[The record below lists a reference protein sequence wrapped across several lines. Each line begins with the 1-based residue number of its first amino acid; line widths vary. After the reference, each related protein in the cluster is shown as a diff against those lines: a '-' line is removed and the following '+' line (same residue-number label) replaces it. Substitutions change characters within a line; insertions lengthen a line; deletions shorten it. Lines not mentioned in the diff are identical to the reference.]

1 MSYSGLTN
9 KLCSELVDEPLF
21 NFNDTTNKISQN
33 TFKTVLG
40 IDTTNNQN
48 PISYEDI
55 YNYKEGKIDTS
66 VYLPHVIQ
74 LYNELIPLGSSTKS
88 IMKTRLNALRSEI
101 ENIKLEYVQSDKN
114 INKLSKIVSK
124 YNLFSDDSEL
134 SKYCKKISKELA
146 NVSNQ
151 IGLIDITSKTP
162 QINIFEKVFTIV
174 LKSSDAINLSKL
186 TSYGIPNYT
195 DDNLIAEYKNKNKIY
210 IHSNISNAKSHLP
223 KAINYYLSEL
233 LRRKILD
240 IFDNNVVGIMRTA
253 IDTFCNDDICTKVT
267 EEQKPSENAKSEME
281 DAKKIISENKKIL
294 KEYALKVCEVRRAE
308 GYYINETLRQIRE
321 TIAETIMAKG
331 EDMLYNS
338 PDFIIQC
345 KDDYC
350 PDPNLPCFQLI
361 NKPLDNP
368 KIQSIIFKDIYD
380 YMKEINTDLTVKQFY
395 KDIIVGIFC
404 VLNISTGANNPPP
417 VPYVDINQLKK
428 AFFNKS
434 KEYCVKDLIEQLT
447 YRINRINNPL
457 ICKDNANSP
466 ECKGI
471 NLIVPEPTGS
481 NYPVISFDNFTIEKQ
496 KTLVDIVCSFNE
508 LSEDTNETD
517 QIQKLIEEIDNFNA
531 ATAIGTLDFT
541 DSVAKYNTVHNTC
554 ADNNDK
560 KRESIDKSIIF
571 HANSYETKVINQK
584 FGGSS
589 KTKRNKKKR
598 NNKTRKVK

>member
-1 MSYSGLTN
+1 MTGITGFIGRNLLYHLL
-9 KLCSELVDEPLF
+9 KKYKKVI
-21 NFNDTTNKISQN
+21 NFTRNN
-33 TFKTVLG
+33 TLQ
-40 IDTTNNQN
+40 I
-48 PISYEDI
+48 YEKD
-55 YNYKEGKIDTS
+55 KIDTS

-74 LYNELIPLGSSTKS
+74 LYNELLNSGQTIQKS
-88 IMKTRLNALRSEI
+88 EMETRLNALRSEI
-101 ENIKLEYVQSDKN
+101 ENISPSDTFDKIEN
-114 INKLSKIVSK
+114 TFGKIVTKYAQFDGELNNLYKTVKTTISK
-124 YNLFSDDSEL
+124 KQTIRTGTAKSKKPPIVNVGWFIANEKAPMQAGKTMCILNKQYTLASGGTSSIKLTTTTNSNIMNKDTMYDLFSDTNNNTIIYGNNWNTA
-134 SKYCKKISKELA
+134 KQTIMKGIS
-146 NVSNQ
+146 
-151 IGLIDITSKTP
+151 
-162 QINIFEKVFTIV
+162 
-174 LKSSDAINLSKL
+174 
-186 TSYGIPNYT
+186 
-195 DDNLIAEYKNKNKIY
+195 
-210 IHSNISNAKSHLP
+210 
-223 KAINYYLSEL
+223 YYLSEL

-240 IFDNNVVGIMRTA
+240 IFNNNVVGIMQTA
-253 IDTFCNDDICTKVT
+253 IDTFCNGDDKCTQV
-267 EEQKPSENAKSEME
+267 EEGQKPSEDAKSEME
-281 DAKKIISENKKIL
+281 EAKKIISENKKIL
-294 KEYALKVCEVRRAE
+294 EDYALKVCQVRRAE

-496 KTLVDIVCSFNE
+496 QTLVAIKISFNE

-554 ADNNDK
+554 ADNQDE
-560 KRESIDKSIIF
+560 KRESINKSIIF